1 MRPDASTSPPRPAW
15 GPVLLVSTVVAA
27 TLLALAGRYG
37 PHRDELYFLAAGH
50 RLAWGYPDQP
60 PLTPLLARLA
70 DALAPGSLFA
80 LRAPSALAA
89 AGTVVLA
96 GLAARELGGGR
107 AAQALAA
114 LATACGAVVLV
125 TGHLLST
132 ATFDLLAWTA
142 VTVLA
147 LRALLRDAPRT
158 WLAVGGVAGLAL
170 LNKNLVLALLAG
182 LVVGVVLTPAARHHL
197 RSPWAWGGAALAL
210 VLWAPNLLWQ
220 ATSGWPQL
228 ALAEDINA
236 EYGVLGER
244 LGYLAFQLI
253 QFSPLAVPLWVAGL
267 VGLWRGRQGWAAT
280 RPLAWAYG
288 LLFVGF
294 LVVGGKGYYLG
305 GLYPALL
312 AAGSVLVTQHW
323 AERPR
328 LLAAVPVALVLGILP
343 ALPSALP
350 LLPPDR
356 FAGSIWHTLGED
368 QAETIGWPSFIDTVA
383 SAAASVPVDQRDTMV
398 VLTANYGEAGAVEWY
413 GAGRDLPTVYSGHN
427 GFGLWG
433 PPPSG
438 AGPVILFGFRDPPQN
453 AFTGCRRAGV
463 VDTGLDNE
471 EDGRP
476 VWLCDEPA
484 RSWAQLWPDLLH
496 LDA

>member
-1 MRPDASTSPPRPAW
+1 MRADASTTPHRAAW
-15 GPVLLVSTVVAA
+15 VPILLVSTVVAA
-27 TLLALAGRYG
+27 TLVALAGRYG

-60 PLTPLLARLA
+60 PLTPLLARVA
-70 DALAPGSLFA
+70 DALAPGSLYA

-96 GLAARELGGGR
+96 GLA
-107 AAQALAA
+107 
-114 LATACGAVVLV
+114 ACGAVVLV

-158 WLAVGGVAGLAL
+158 WLAVGAVAGIAL
-170 LNKNLVLALLAG
+170 LNKHLVLALLAG
-182 LVVGVVLTPAARHHL
+182 LVAGIALTPAARHHL

-210 VLWAPNLLWQ
+210 ALWAPNLLWQ
-220 ATSGWPQL
+220 ATHGWPQL
-228 ALAEDINA
+228 TLAEDINA

-267 VGLWRGRQGWAAT
+267 VGLWRGRQGWAAA
-280 RPLAWAYG
+280 RPLAWAYA
-288 LLFVGF
+288 LLLVGF

-312 AAGSVLVTQHW
+312 AAGSVLVTRRW

-350 LLPPDR
+350 LLPPER

-368 QAETIGWPSFIDTVA
+368 QAETIGWPSLIDTVA
-383 SAAASVPVDQRDTMV
+383 GAVAAVPADQRDTTV
-398 VLTANYGEAGAVEWY
+398 VMTANYGEAGAVEWY
-413 GAGRDLPTVYSGHN
+413 GAGRALPAAYSGHN

-433 PPPSG
+433 PPP
-438 AGPVILFGFRDPPQN
+438 AGTAPVILLGFRNPPAD
-453 AFTGCRRAGV
+453 AFTGCRRADV
-463 VDTGLDNE
+463 ADTGLDNE

-476 VWLCDEPA
+476 VWLCAGPA
-484 RSWAQLWPDLLH
+484 RPWAQLWPQLLH

>member
-1 MRPDASTSPPRPAW
+1 M
-15 GPVLLVSTVVAA
+15 
-27 TLLALAGRYG
+27 
-37 PHRDELYFLAAGH
+37 
-50 RLAWGYPDQP
+50 
-60 PLTPLLARLA
+60 LARLA
-70 DALAPGSLFA
+70 DALAPGSLYA
-80 LRAPSALAA
+80 LRTPSALAA

-158 WLAVGGVAGLAL
+158 WLAVGAVAGLAL

-182 LVVGVVLTPAARHHL
+182 LVVGMALTPAARHHL

-210 VLWAPNLLWQ
+210 ALWAPNLLWQ
-220 ATSGWPQL
+220 ATHGWPQL

-267 VGLWRGRQGWAAT
+267 VGLWRHAEWAAA
-280 RPLAWAYG
+280 RPLAWAYA
-288 LLFVGF
+288 LLLVGF
-294 LVVGGKGYYLG
+294 LAVGGKGYYLG

-312 AAGSVLVTQHW
+312 AAGSVVVTRFW
-323 AERPR
+323 AGRPR
-328 LLAAVPVALVLGILP
+328 LLAAVPLALVLGILP

-368 QAETIGWPSFIDTVA
+368 QAETIGWPALIDTVA
-383 SAAASVPVDQRDTMV
+383 SAAASVPADRRETAIVM
-398 VLTANYGEAGAVEWY
+398 TANYGEAGAVEWY
-413 GAGRDLPTVYSGHN
+413 GAGRDLPAVYSGHN
-427 GFGLWG
+427 GYGLW
-433 PPPSG
+433 
-438 AGPVILFGFRDPPQN
+438 VRH
-453 AFTGCRRAGV
+453 
-463 VDTGLDNE
+463 
-471 EDGRP
+471 RP
-476 VWLCDEPA
+476 TPA
-484 RSWAQLWPDLLH
+484 R
-496 LDA
+496 